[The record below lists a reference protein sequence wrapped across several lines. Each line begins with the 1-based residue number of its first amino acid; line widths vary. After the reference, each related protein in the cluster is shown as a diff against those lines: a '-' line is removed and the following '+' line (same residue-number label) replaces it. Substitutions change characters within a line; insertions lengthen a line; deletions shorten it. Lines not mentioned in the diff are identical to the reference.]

1 MKPRQ
6 VYDRW
11 KEKKCHIDVKPGFA
25 DEVMSRIYTWERQEQ
40 TRVFGMERLLE
51 RVSLHPALRT
61 AFVAAG
67 AMTGVVRLI
76 IMVIVI
82 LSDGVANG

>member
-1 MKPRQ
+1 MKPQQ

-11 KEKKCHIDVKPGFA
+11 KRQKREIDVKPGFA
-25 DEVMSRIYTWERQEQ
+25 DEAMNRIHTWERERRS
-40 TRVFGMERLLE
+40 RVLSIERLVEL
-51 RVSLHPALRT
+51 VSLHPAVKT

>member
-1 MKPRQ
+1 
-6 VYDRW
+6 
-11 KEKKCHIDVKPGFA
+11 
-25 DEVMSRIYTWERQEQ
+25 
-40 TRVFGMERLLE
+40 
-51 RVSLHPALRT
+51 LHPALRT

>member
-11 KEKKCHIDVKPGFA
+11 KQQKRQIDAKPDFA
-25 DEVMSRIYTWERQEQ
+25 DQVMNRIYTWEQEEQ
-40 TRVFGMERLLE
+40 TRTLGIERLVEL
-51 RVSLHPALRT
+51 VSLHPAIRT

-67 AMTGVVRLI
+67 AMTGIVRLI

-82 LSDGVANG
+82 LNNGVANG

>member
-1 MKPRQ
+1 MKPHE
-6 VYDRW
+6 VYVRW
-11 KEKKCHIDVKPGFA
+11 KQKKRQIDVEPGFA
-25 DEVMSRIYTWERQEQ
+25 DGVMSRIHTWERERRS
-40 TRVFGMERLLE
+40 RVFSMEGLVEL
-51 RVSLHPALRT
+51 VSLHSAVKT

-82 LSDGVANG
+82 LNDGVANG